1 MYILCALLDSQCHK
15 SSHSSH
21 SFLSLRKLSFNYTL
35 RLRDLTFFFFYSS
48 SSPSVIHPNTPRGAA
63 EPAARD
69 IH

>member
-15 SSHSSH
+15 SSH

-63 EPAARD
+63 EAASRD